1 VDSVGRNIAAARLFA
16 TLRIFDPAVTERSV
30 TMKKYLAA
38 AAVIGLIAGV
48 SAPAFA
54 FSCPKD
60 MKAID
65 AALAA
70 KPSLSAEQMKKV
82 KTLRSQGE
90 AEHKAGKHQASLD
103 HLHEAMA
110 ILGIGK

>member
-1 VDSVGRNIAAARLFA
+1 
-16 TLRIFDPAVTERSV
+16 
-30 TMKKYLAA
+30 MKKMMVLAGTMILA
-38 AAVIGLIAGV
+38 AGV
-48 SAPAFA
+48 STSAFA
-54 FSCPKD
+54 SSCPKD

-70 KPSLSAEQMKKV
+70 KPSLSAAQMDKV
-82 KTLRSQGE
+82 KMLRGQGE
-90 AEHKAGKHQASLD
+90 AEHKAGKHKASVQ